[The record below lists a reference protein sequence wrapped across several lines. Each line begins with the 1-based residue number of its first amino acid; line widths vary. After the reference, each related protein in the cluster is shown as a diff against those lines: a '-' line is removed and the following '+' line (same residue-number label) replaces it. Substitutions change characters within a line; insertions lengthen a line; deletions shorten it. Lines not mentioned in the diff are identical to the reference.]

1 MKKNIV
7 LFILFILPII
17 AYLFFASGV
26 NSFISLPTI
35 TKNIPDVTPWK
46 TLDDRPVTL
55 TNKITILG
63 FIGNDVAKQKGSVFN
78 LYETI
83 YDKYKDFKDF
93 QVVMV
98 LPDGTQNQV
107 KELLK
112 VDIKKLGTNKGW
124 HFVFASPNE
133 ITTFYNK
140 LKLVGKLDNSLSTPN
155 VFIIDK
161 KRNLRGRKGEDKKGK
176 PEYKEGYDTVLVSD
190 LYNKMMDDMK
200 IIMYEYRAALKRN
213 NNATREI

>member
-7 LFILFILPII
+7 LFILFILPIV

-46 TLDDRPVTL
+46 TLEDRPVTL

-107 KELLK
+107 KEL
-112 VDIKKLGTNKGW
+112 
-124 HFVFASPNE
+124 
-133 ITTFYNK
+133 
-140 LKLVGKLDNSLSTPN
+140 
-155 VFIIDK
+155 
-161 KRNLRGRKGEDKKGK
+161 
-176 PEYKEGYDTVLVSD
+176 
-190 LYNKMMDDMK
+190 
-200 IIMYEYRAALKRN
+200 
-213 NNATREI
+213 